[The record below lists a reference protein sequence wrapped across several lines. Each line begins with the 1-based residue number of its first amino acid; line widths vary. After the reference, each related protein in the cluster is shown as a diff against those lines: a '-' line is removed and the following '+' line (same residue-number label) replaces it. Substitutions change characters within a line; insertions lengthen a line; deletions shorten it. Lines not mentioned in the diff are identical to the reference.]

1 MQQLYQSYHHTR
13 PEATVERMFERIN
26 ALKQER
32 RDVSNRDGSPSFL
45 HTFGVLAATTGRE
58 YIEIANRFPAARR
71 YEPLDTVQITNRAT
85 ESLSL
90 EINGTVITIVPS
102 SSVTTLSD
110 QAIWGMALI
119 NEEATATTASEI
131 TARFFRAPLTADKI
145 ARGYK

>member
-1 MQQLYQSYHHTR
+1 MQQLYQSYHHTS
-13 PEATVERMFERIN
+13 PENLVQRMYERIN

-45 HTFGVLAATTGRE
+45 HTFGVIAATTGRE
-58 YIEIANRFPAARR
+58 YIEIAERFPAARR

-102 SSVTTLSD
+102 SSVFTLAD
-110 QAIWGMALI
+110 QAIWSLALL
-119 NEEATATTASEI
+119 NTEATATTDAEI
-131 TARFFRAPLTADKI
+131 TARFLRAPLTADKI
-145 ARGYK
+145 ARGYR